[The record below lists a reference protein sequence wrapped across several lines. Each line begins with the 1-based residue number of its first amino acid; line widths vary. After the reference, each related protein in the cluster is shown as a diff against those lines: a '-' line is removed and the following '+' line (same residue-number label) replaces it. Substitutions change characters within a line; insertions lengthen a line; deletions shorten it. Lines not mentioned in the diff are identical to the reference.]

1 MKVTLRELAKAA
13 GVSVTTASRAL
24 NDSDHALSGAARARV
39 LQVAAELG
47 YRPNVSARTLR
58 MDRSFTVGIVADS
71 ISPPFT
77 TNIFE
82 GIENTLSAA
91 GLFTAITTLHNDTSL
106 QNNAIEALL
115 SRGVDGLIIVD
126 SWESSAIPYLQRL
139 RKPYAFC
146 QRLFGRSVPNS
157 VIADNAYG
165 AEQAVML
172 LLNAGHRRIG
182 FINGKENYYMARDR
196 LQGYINAHRQA
207 RAMLDPQLIMP
218 STWELDSGYEAARE
232 LLSLPQRPTAI
243 FAAND
248 MMAIGAIYAA
258 QDMGLNV
265 PHDLAVVGYDDQ
277 PAASIFRPNLTT
289 VTYPTYEMGVEA
301 ARVLLRQIDGEQE
314 FTDEVMLKGQLIVR
328 DSCGTR
334 TAAADTAEAA
344 VPTDA

>member
-13 GVSVTTASRAL
+13 GVSVTTASRVL
-24 NDSDHALSGAARARV
+24 SDSDHAVSSAARERV

-77 TNIFE
+77 TAIFE
-82 GIENTLSAA
+82 GIENILNDA
-91 GLFTAITTLHNDTSL
+91 GLFCVITTLHNDTSL
-106 QNNAIEALL
+106 QRNAIDALL
-115 SRGVDGLIIVD
+115 SRDVDGLILVD
-126 SWESSAIPYLQRL
+126 SWEPAAIPYLQRL

-146 QRLFGRSVPNS
+146 QRLFGTPVLNS

-165 AEQAVML
+165 AEQAVIH
-172 LLNAGHRRIG
+172 LLNAGHKRIG

-196 LQGYINAHRQA
+196 LQGYINAHR
-207 RAMLDPQLIMP
+207 RAGALLDPQLIMA
-218 STWELDSGYEAARE
+218 STWELDSGYELAKE
-232 LLSLPQRPTAI
+232 LLALPDRPTAL

-248 MMAIGAIYAA
+248 QLAIGAIYAA
-258 QDMGLNV
+258 VDMGLNV
-265 PHDLAVVGYDDQ
+265 PDDLAIVGYDDQ
-277 PAASIFRPNLTT
+277 PLAHIIRPNLTT

-301 ARVLLRQIDGEQE
+301 ARILLKQIDGEQE
-314 FTDEVMLKGQLIVR
+314 FTEEVALKGTLIVR

-334 TAAADTAEAA
+334 RADAATTRK
-344 VPTDA
+344 PGSQP